1 MNQKGRRRWPSFY
14 ESLGLRQWDRNERR
28 QHYPKLYET
37 RNQNEQ

>member
-14 ESLGLRQWDRNERR
+14 ESLGLRQWDRNER